1 MAEIFQVIAFIA
13 FGVFVL
19 ARRFAKKKKLAD
31 QDQESQDG
39 GGTKLPSWLEKLV
52 EGDEIQKP
60 VLPQQE
66 QAQTLPSEMEQG
78 ETVQPTVSSNQPE
91 PEKEPASSVPM
102 STPSTERKVAG
113 LPLSPKTFRQAIILS
128 EILKPPKSVQK

>member
-1 MAEIFQVIAFIA
+1 MEEIFQVIAFIV
-13 FGVFVL
+13 FGIFVL
-19 ARRFAKKKKLAD
+19 ARRFVKKKKLAD

-39 GGTKLPSWLEKLV
+39 GGMKLPSWLEELV
-52 EGDEIQKP
+52 EGDEIQNP

-66 QAQTLPSEMEQG
+66 QAQTPPPEMEQTG
-78 ETVQPTVSSNQPE
+78 VEQPTVSSNQPE
-91 PEKEPASSVPM
+91 PEKEPASLVPT

>member
-1 MAEIFQVIAFIA
+1 MEEIFQVIAFIV

-66 QAQTLPSEMEQG
+66 QAQTPPPEMEQRKT
-78 ETVQPTVSSNQPE
+78 EQPTVSSNQPE
-91 PEKEPASSVPM
+91 PEKEPASLVPT

>member
-1 MAEIFQVIAFIA
+1 MEEIFQVIAFIV

-39 GGTKLPSWLEKLV
+39 GGMKLPSWLEKLV

-66 QAQTLPSEMEQG
+66 QAQTPPPEMEQR

-91 PEKEPASSVPM
+91 PEKEPASLVPM

>member
-1 MAEIFQVIAFIA
+1 MAEIFQVIEFIA

-66 QAQTLPSEMEQG
+66 QAQTPPPEMEQR
-78 ETVQPTVSSNQPE
+78 ETDQPTVSSNQPE
-91 PEKEPASSVPM
+91 PEKEPASSVPT

>member
-1 MAEIFQVIAFIA
+1 MEEIFQVIAFIV

-66 QAQTLPSEMEQG
+66 QAQTPPPEMEQR
-78 ETVQPTVSSNQPE
+78 ETDQPTVSSNQPE
-91 PEKEPASSVPM
+91 PEKEPASLVPT

>member
-19 ARRFAKKKKLAD
+19 ARRFAKKKQLAD

-39 GGTKLPSWLEKLV
+39 GGMKLPSWLEKLV

-66 QAQTLPSEMEQG
+66 QAQTPPPEMEQR
-78 ETVQPTVSSNQPE
+78 ETDQPTVSSNQPE
-91 PEKEPASSVPM
+91 PEKEPASLVPT

>member
-31 QDQESQDG
+31 QDRNPQDEG
-39 GGTKLPSWLEKLV
+39 GMKLPSWLEKLV

-66 QAQTLPSEMEQG
+66 QAQTPPSEMEQR

>member
-66 QAQTLPSEMEQG
+66 QAQTPPPEMEQR
-78 ETVQPTVSSNQPE
+78 ETDQPTVSSNQPE
-91 PEKEPASSVPM
+91 PEKEPASLVPT

>member
-1 MAEIFQVIAFIA
+1 MEEIFQVIAFIV

-39 GGTKLPSWLEKLV
+39 GGMKLPSWLEKLV

-66 QAQTLPSEMEQG
+66 QAQTPPSEMEQR
-78 ETVQPTVSSNQPE
+78 ETGQPTVSSNQPE
-91 PEKEPASSVPM
+91 PEKEPASLVPT

>member
-1 MAEIFQVIAFIA
+1 MEEIFQVIAFIV

-31 QDQESQDG
+31 QDQESQDE

-66 QAQTLPSEMEQG
+66 QAQTPPPEMERR
-78 ETVQPTVSSNQPE
+78 ETEQPTVSSNQPE
-91 PEKEPASSVPM
+91 PEKEPASLVPT

>member
-1 MAEIFQVIAFIA
+1 MEEIFQVIAFIV
-13 FGVFVL
+13 FGIFVL

-39 GGTKLPSWLEKLV
+39 GGMKLPSWLEKLV

-66 QAQTLPSEMEQG
+66 QAQTSPSEMEQR

-91 PEKEPASSVPM
+91 PEKEPASLVPM

>member
-1 MAEIFQVIAFIA
+1 MEEIFQVIAFIV

-39 GGTKLPSWLEKLV
+39 GGMKLPSWLEKLV

-66 QAQTLPSEMEQG
+66 QAQTPPPEMEQR
-78 ETVQPTVSSNQPE
+78 ETDQPTVSSNQPE
-91 PEKEPASSVPM
+91 PEKEPASLVPT

>member
-1 MAEIFQVIAFIA
+1 M
-13 FGVFVL
+13 
-19 ARRFAKKKKLAD
+19 
-31 QDQESQDG
+31 
-39 GGTKLPSWLEKLV
+39 EKLV

-66 QAQTLPSEMEQG
+66 QAQTPPSEMERR

>member
-39 GGTKLPSWLEKLV
+39 GGMKLPSWLEKLV

-66 QAQTLPSEMEQG
+66 QAQTPPPEMEQR
-78 ETVQPTVSSNQPE
+78 ETDQPTVSSNQPE
-91 PEKEPASSVPM
+91 PEKEPASLVPT

>member
-1 MAEIFQVIAFIA
+1 MEEIFQVIAFIV

-39 GGTKLPSWLEKLV
+39 DGMKLPSWLEKLV

-66 QAQTLPSEMEQG
+66 QAQTPPPEMEQI
-78 ETVQPTVSSNQPE
+78 EVEQPTASSKQPE
-91 PEKEPASSVPM
+91 PEKEPASSVPT

>member
-1 MAEIFQVIAFIA
+1 MAEIFQVIAFIV

-39 GGTKLPSWLEKLV
+39 DGMKLPSWLEKLV

-66 QAQTLPSEMEQG
+66 QAQTPPPEMEQR
-78 ETVQPTVSSNQPE
+78 ETDQPTVSSNQPE
-91 PEKEPASSVPM
+91 PEKEPASLVPT

>member
-39 GGTKLPSWLEKLV
+39 GGMKLPSWLEKLV

-66 QAQTLPSEMEQG
+66 QAQTPPPEMEQR
-78 ETVQPTVSSNQPE
+78 ETDQPTVSSNQP
-91 PEKEPASSVPM
+91 
-102 STPSTERKVAG
+102 
-113 LPLSPKTFRQAIILS
+113 
-128 EILKPPKSVQK
+128 

>member
-1 MAEIFQVIAFIA
+1 MEEIFQVIAFIV
-13 FGVFVL
+13 FGIFVL

-39 GGTKLPSWLEKLV
+39 DGMKLPSWLEKLV

-66 QAQTLPSEMEQG
+66 QAQMPPPEMEQI
-78 ETVQPTVSSNQPE
+78 EVEQPTASSKQPE
-91 PEKEPASSVPM
+91 PEKEPASSVPT

>member
-1 MAEIFQVIAFIA
+1 MAEIFQVIAFIV

-39 GGTKLPSWLEKLV
+39 GGMKLPSWLEKLV

-66 QAQTLPSEMEQG
+66 QALTPPPEMEQR
-78 ETVQPTVSSNQPE
+78 EVEQPIVSANQPE
-91 PEKEPASSVPM
+91 PEKEPASSVPT